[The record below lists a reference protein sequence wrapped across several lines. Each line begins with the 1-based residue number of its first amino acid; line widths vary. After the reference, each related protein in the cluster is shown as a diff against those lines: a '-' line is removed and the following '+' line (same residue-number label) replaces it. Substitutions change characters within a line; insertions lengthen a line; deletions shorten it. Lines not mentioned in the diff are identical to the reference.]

1 MCYVNDF
8 NKVAWS
14 DPGDLFHCP
23 TCGSAK
29 IRRVRKTVTR
39 THAGQTYTVPD
50 LAFSECPA
58 CGERVYDRAALRRIE
73 ALSPAYQRPRRT
85 AAR

>member
-1 MCYVNDF
+1 MT
-8 NKVAWS
+8 KPSTPTARITR
-14 DPGDLFHCP
+14 CP

-39 THAGQTYTVPD
+39 THGGRTYVVPD
-50 LAFSECPA
+50 LAFWECPA
-58 CGERVYDRAALRRIE
+58 CGERVYDREALRQIE
-73 ALSPAYQRPRRT
+73 ARSPAYQKTRRA

>member
-1 MCYVNDF
+1 M
-8 NKVAWS
+8 KKPS
-14 DPGDLFHCP
+14 TPSPKITHCP

-29 IRRVRKTVTR
+29 IRRVRKTVRR

-50 LAFSECPA
+50 LAFWECPA
-58 CGERVYDRAALRRIE
+58 CGECVYDRAALRQIE
-73 ALSPAYQRPRRT
+73 ARSPAYQKARRA